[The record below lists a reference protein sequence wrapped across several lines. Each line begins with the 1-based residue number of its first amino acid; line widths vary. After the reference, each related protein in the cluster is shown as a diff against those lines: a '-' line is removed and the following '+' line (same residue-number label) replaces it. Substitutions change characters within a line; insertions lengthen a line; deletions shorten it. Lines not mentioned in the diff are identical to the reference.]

1 MADLAL
7 KFLDGSTGPYSRF
20 DWPLPNGKPGKWVKA
35 SGKLEVCR
43 NGIHACTVA
52 QAPGWL
58 RDDAY
63 LIELGGK
70 VVDSGDKLCARK
82 GRLVRELDWEPRL
95 FAAACAEHVL
105 PIFEKERP
113 NDDRP
118 RRAIKAAR
126 AYARGE
132 IDAAAWDAA
141 RAAAWAAAGAAAG
154 AAAWDAARAAAR
166 AAARKDF
173 NELVRECFWAHL

>member
-132 IDAAAWDAA
+132 IDAAA
-141 RAAAWAAAGAAAG
+141 RAAAR

-166 AAARKDF
+166 AAAWDAAWDAERTWQA
-173 NELVRECFWAHL
+173 ERLGQYLRGEVG